1 MSKMELNLKTTF
13 ERNASQYRHLGH
25 PCSRCAS
32 SLCKCCTI
40 SSCIPSIA
48 HMTSGNLVL
57 KNKLTL
63 ISAATFGKPM
73 CCSCRRAIALRV
85 PDSTRMSVTSLLCMP
100 PSADKTLRA
109 RDEESAEVWG
119 ESAEVMTLHGL
130 WFEIKPEVHD
140 LARITYFSS
149 HQFIQKQDDSNL
161 PMLTRIYIKCNPSIF
176 FSCLRHY
183 TFYPTNLCLMW
194 IFLSTKH
201 FLFNSNWIRP

>member
-119 ESAEVMTLHGL
+119 ESTEVMTLHGL

-149 HQFIQKQDDSNL
+149 HQFIQNRMTL
-161 PMLTRIYIKCNPSIF
+161 IYPC
-176 FSCLRHY
+176 
-183 TFYPTNLCLMW
+183 
-194 IFLSTKH
+194 
-201 FLFNSNWIRP
+201 